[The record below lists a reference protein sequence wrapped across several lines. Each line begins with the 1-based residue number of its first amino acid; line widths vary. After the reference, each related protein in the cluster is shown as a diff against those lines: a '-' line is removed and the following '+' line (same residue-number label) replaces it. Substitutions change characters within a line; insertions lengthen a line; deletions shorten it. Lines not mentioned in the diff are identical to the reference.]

1 MSTLLVIS
9 NPAARHLKALDRLP
23 PQTRI
28 AVGESLEALASAA
41 PDAEVVLCGG
51 THRDLLRALW
61 PSLARL
67 RWVHALAAGLEGLL
81 FEELVESPV
90 PLTNSRGVF
99 ARSLGEFALAGM
111 LHFAKDLDRMKRQ
124 QRDARWECFDV
135 EELHGRTLGVFGYGS
150 IGKETAKRAQAFGM
164 KVTGLGSRASK
175 DEIDAMLGSCDYLL
189 VAAPLTPKTRGAI
202 GPAELRLLKPGA
214 VVINLGRGPVI
225 DETALTAA
233 LEERSI
239 RGAVLDVFDL
249 EPLPRDHA
257 FWKLDNVLLSPHT
270 ADHTAT
276 WMDEAMQLFVENF
289 EYWSN
294 GEPLL
299 NVANKKEGY

>member
-9 NPAARHLKALDRLP
+9 NPAARHLKVLDRLP

-28 AVGESLEALASAA
+28 VVGESLEALANAA

-51 THRDLLRALW
+51 THREILRELW
-61 PSLARL
+61 PSMAKL

-81 FEELVESPV
+81 FDELIESSV

-111 LHFAKDLDRMKRQ
+111 LHFAKDLGRMKRQ
-124 QRDARWECFDV
+124 QREAKWECFDV
-135 EELHGRTLGVFGYGS
+135 EELNGRTLGVFGHGS

-164 KVTGLGSRASK
+164 KVIGLGSRATK
-175 DEIDAMLGSCDYLL
+175 AELDAMLAACDYLL

-202 GPAELRLLKPGA
+202 GDPELRRLKPGA

-225 DETALTAA
+225 DEASLIAALT
-233 LEERSI
+233 EKRI
-239 RGAVLDVFDL
+239 RGAVLDVFDV
-249 EPLPRDHA
+249 EPLPAEHA
-257 FWKLDNVLLSPHT
+257 FWRLENVLLSPHT

-299 NVANKKEGY
+299 NVADKKAGY